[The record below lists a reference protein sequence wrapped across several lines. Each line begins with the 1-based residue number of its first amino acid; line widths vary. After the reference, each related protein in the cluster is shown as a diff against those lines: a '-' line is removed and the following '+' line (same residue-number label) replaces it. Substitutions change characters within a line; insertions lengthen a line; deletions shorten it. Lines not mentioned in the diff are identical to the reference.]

1 MSATCCNGF
10 TLFYMNYVVF
20 KFAPAETKPYFAPE
34 YRTKQFIIH
43 PTASLE
49 TEFKIKKT
57 KYIPALT
64 ESARRV

>member
-20 KFAPAETKPYFAPE
+20 KFAPAKTKPYFAPE
-34 YRTKQFIIH
+34 YRTTTIQH
-43 PTASLE
+43 LSYVQPG